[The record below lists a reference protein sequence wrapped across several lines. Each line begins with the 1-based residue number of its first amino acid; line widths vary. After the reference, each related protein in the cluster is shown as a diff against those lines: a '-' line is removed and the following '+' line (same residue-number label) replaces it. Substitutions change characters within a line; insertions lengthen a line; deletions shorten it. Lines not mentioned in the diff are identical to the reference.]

1 MKSFLI
7 TGDRSSSGKTSIT
20 LGISAV
26 LAREYKVQP
35 FKVAMDYI
43 DPSYLTG
50 VTGRMCRN
58 LDSYV
63 MSEEQ
68 LRASYDN
75 ARADAD
81 IAVIEGV
88 RGLYE
93 GSEALS
99 DKGSTAEV
107 AKMLDQNVIMVLNA
121 RSITRSAAA
130 IVKGFCD
137 FDPAIKIKGVIL
149 NQIISDKHKEKASI
163 AIEHATGIPVIGA
176 IPRNEEMG
184 LTMRH
189 LGLIPYLEGKGDT
202 EFLKRVNKVAD
213 IVEKNTDMD
222 ALLSIAGEI
231 PAPSE
236 KPEIFRAKSDG
247 CDLKVGVA
255 VDEAFNFYYNDI
267 FDILPSLGAEVIK
280 FSPIHDR
287 LPDADGYIFG
297 GGYPEIFAKE
307 LEANDRMREA
317 VKEVSRNG
325 TPIYAECGGLIY
337 LTENIILKEG
347 WEGRTADESYD
358 LAGVFK
364 GKTRMPTKRVIGYV
378 DGVSDS
384 RSPMGAGSFSGHEF
398 HHSDVILSDDT
409 HYSYRLSRG
418 NGIRDGL
425 DGAVSHNTLASYT
438 HLHPVASYGM
448 FRNFTEK
455 MRSQ

>member
-7 TGDRSSSGKTSIT
+7 TGDRSGSGKTSIT

-26 LAREYKVQP
+26 LALEYKVQP

-93 GSEALS
+93 GSDALA
-99 DKGSTAEV
+99 DTGSTAEV

-137 FDPAIKIKGVIL
+137 FDPAIKIKGIIL
-149 NQIISDKHKEKASI
+149 NQIISENHKEKATI
-163 AIEHATGIPVIGA
+163 AIEKTTGIPVIGA
-176 IPRNEEMG
+176 IPRYEKMG

-189 LGLIPYLEGKGDT
+189 LGLIPYLEGKGDA
-202 EFLKRVNKVAD
+202 EFIKRVDKVAE
-213 IVEKNTDMD
+213 IVGNNVDMD
-222 ALLSIAGEI
+222 ALLSIAGDI
-231 PAPSE
+231 PSPSK
-236 KPEIFRAKSDG
+236 KPDIFRAKTD
-247 CDLKVGVA
+247 CDIKVGVA

-267 FDILPSLGAEVIK
+267 FDILPSLGAEVVR

-297 GGYPEIFAKE
+297 GGYPEMFAGE
-307 LEANDRMREA
+307 LEANDKMREA
-317 VKEVSRNG
+317 VREVSRNG

-337 LTENIILKEG
+337 LTDEIVLKEG
-347 WEGRTADESYD
+347 WEGHTADETYA

-378 DGVSDS
+378 NGVSDS
-384 RSPMGAGSFSGHEF
+384 RSPMGAGTFSGHEF
-398 HHSDVILSDDT
+398 HHSDVILADDT

-418 NGIRDGL
+418 KGIKDGL

-438 HLHPVASYGM
+438 HLHPVASYEM
-448 FRNFTEK
+448 FKNFTEK

>member
-7 TGDRSSSGKTSIT
+7 TGDRSGSGKTSIT

-93 GSEALS
+93 GSDALA
-99 DKGSTAEV
+99 DTGSTAEV

-137 FDPAIKIKGVIL
+137 FDPAIKIKGIIL
-149 NQIISDKHKEKASI
+149 NQIISENHKEKATI
-163 AIEHATGIPVIGA
+163 AIEKTTGIPVIGA
-176 IPRNEEMG
+176 IPRYEKMG

-189 LGLIPYLEGKGDT
+189 LGLIPYLEGKGDA
-202 EFLKRVNKVAD
+202 EFIKRVDKVAE
-213 IVEKNTDMD
+213 IVGNNVDMD
-222 ALLSIAGEI
+222 ALLSIAGDI
-231 PAPSE
+231 PSPSK
-236 KPEIFRAKSDG
+236 KPDIFRAKSD
-247 CDLKVGVA
+247 CDIKVGVA

-267 FDILPSLGAEVIK
+267 FDILPSLGAEVVR

-297 GGYPEIFAKE
+297 GGYPEMFAGE
-307 LEANDRMREA
+307 LEANDKMREA
-317 VKEVSRNG
+317 VREVSRNG

-337 LTENIILKEG
+337 LTDEIVLKEG
-347 WEGRTADESYD
+347 WEGRTADETFG

-378 DGVSDS
+378 NGVSDS
-384 RSPMGAGSFSGHEF
+384 RSPMGAGTFSGHEF
-398 HHSDVILSDDT
+398 HHSDVILADDT

-418 NGIRDGL
+418 KGIKDGL

-438 HLHPVASYGM
+438 HLHPVASYEM
-448 FRNFTEK
+448 FKNFTEK

>member
-7 TGDRSSSGKTSIT
+7 TGDRSGSGKTSIT

-93 GSEALS
+93 GSDALA
-99 DKGSTAEV
+99 DTGSTAEV

-121 RSITRSAAA
+121 KSITRSAAA

-137 FDPAIKIKGVIL
+137 FDPAIKIKGIIL
-149 NQIISDKHKEKASI
+149 NQIISENHREKATI
-163 AIEHATGIPVIGA
+163 AIEKTTGIPVIGA
-176 IPRNEEMG
+176 IPRYEKMG

-189 LGLIPYLEGKGDT
+189 LGLIPYLEGKGDA
-202 EFLKRVNKVAD
+202 EFIKRVDKVAE
-213 IVEKNTDMD
+213 IVGNNVDMD
-222 ALLSIAGEI
+222 ALLSIAGDI
-231 PAPSE
+231 PSPSK
-236 KPEIFRAKSDG
+236 KPDIFRAKSD
-247 CDLKVGVA
+247 CDIKVGVA

-267 FDILPSLGAEVIK
+267 FDILPSLGAEVVR

-297 GGYPEIFAKE
+297 GGYPEMFAGE
-307 LEANDRMREA
+307 LEANDKMREA
-317 VKEVSRNG
+317 VREVSRNG

-337 LTENIILKEG
+337 LTDEIVLKEG
-347 WEGRTADESYD
+347 WEGRTADETFG

-378 DGVSDS
+378 NGVSDS
-384 RSPMGAGSFSGHEF
+384 RSPMGAGTFSGHEF
-398 HHSDVILSDDT
+398 HHSDVILADDT

-418 NGIRDGL
+418 KGIKDGL

-438 HLHPVASYGM
+438 HLHPVASYEM
-448 FRNFTEK
+448 FKNFTEK

>member
-7 TGDRSSSGKTSIT
+7 TGDRSGSGKTSIT

-26 LAREYKVQP
+26 LALEYKVQP

-93 GSEALS
+93 GSDALA
-99 DKGSTAEV
+99 DTGSTAEV

-137 FDPAIKIKGVIL
+137 FDPAIKIKGIIL
-149 NQIISDKHKEKASI
+149 NQIISENHKEKATI
-163 AIEHATGIPVIGA
+163 AIEKTTGIPVIGA
-176 IPRNEEMG
+176 IPRYEKMG

-189 LGLIPYLEGKGDT
+189 LGLIPYLEGKGDA
-202 EFLKRVNKVAD
+202 EFIKRVDKVAE
-213 IVEKNTDMD
+213 IVGNNVDMD
-222 ALLSIAGEI
+222 ALLSIAGDI
-231 PAPSE
+231 PSPSK
-236 KPEIFRAKSDG
+236 KPDIFRAKSD
-247 CDLKVGVA
+247 CDIKVGVA

-267 FDILPSLGAEVIK
+267 FDILPSLGAEVVR

-297 GGYPEIFAKE
+297 GGYPEMFAGE
-307 LEANDRMREA
+307 LEANDKMREA
-317 VKEVSRNG
+317 VREVSRNG

-337 LTENIILKEG
+337 LTDEIVLKEG
-347 WEGRTADESYD
+347 WEGRTADETFG

-378 DGVSDS
+378 NGVSDS

-398 HHSDVILSDDT
+398 HHSDVILADDT

-418 NGIRDGL
+418 KGIKDGL

-438 HLHPVASYGM
+438 HLHPVASYEM
-448 FRNFTEK
+448 FKNFTEK

>member
-7 TGDRSSSGKTSIT
+7 TGDRSGSGKTSIT

-93 GSEALS
+93 GSDALA
-99 DKGSTAEV
+99 DTGSTAEV

-137 FDPAIKIKGVIL
+137 FDPAIKIKGIIL
-149 NQIISDKHKEKASI
+149 NQIISENHREKATI
-163 AIEHATGIPVIGA
+163 AIEKTTGIPVIGA
-176 IPRNEEMG
+176 IPRYEKMG

-189 LGLIPYLEGKGDT
+189 LGLIPYLEGKGDA
-202 EFLKRVNKVAD
+202 EFIKRVDKVAE
-213 IVEKNTDMD
+213 IVGNNVDMD
-222 ALLSIAGEI
+222 ALLSIAGDI
-231 PAPSE
+231 PSPSK
-236 KPEIFRAKSDG
+236 KPDIFRAKSD
-247 CDLKVGVA
+247 CDIKVGVA

-267 FDILPSLGAEVIK
+267 FDILPSLGAEVVR

-297 GGYPEIFAKE
+297 GGYPEMFAGE
-307 LEANDRMREA
+307 LEANDKMREA
-317 VKEVSRNG
+317 VREVSRNG

-337 LTENIILKEG
+337 LTDEIVLKEG
-347 WEGRTADESYD
+347 WEGRTADETFG

-378 DGVSDS
+378 NGVSDS

-398 HHSDVILSDDT
+398 HHSDVILADDT

-418 NGIRDGL
+418 KGIKDGL

-438 HLHPVASYGM
+438 HLHPVASYEM
-448 FRNFTEK
+448 FKNFTEK

>member
-7 TGDRSSSGKTSIT
+7 TGDRSGSGKTSIT

-93 GSEALS
+93 GSDALA
-99 DKGSTAEV
+99 DTGSTAEV

-137 FDPAIKIKGVIL
+137 FDPAIKIKGIIL
-149 NQIISDKHKEKASI
+149 NQIISENHKEKATI
-163 AIEHATGIPVIGA
+163 AIEKTTGIPVIGA
-176 IPRNEEMG
+176 IPRYEKMG

-189 LGLIPYLEGKGDT
+189 LGLIPYLEGKGDA
-202 EFLKRVNKVAD
+202 EFIKRVDKVAE
-213 IVEKNTDMD
+213 IVGNNVDMD
-222 ALLSIAGEI
+222 ALLSIAGDI
-231 PAPSE
+231 PSPSK
-236 KPEIFRAKSDG
+236 KPDIFRAKSD
-247 CDLKVGVA
+247 CDIKVGVA

-267 FDILPSLGAEVIK
+267 FDILPSL
-280 FSPIHDR
+280 DR
-287 LPDADGYIFG
+287 
-297 GGYPEIFAKE
+297 KS
-307 LEANDRMREA
+307 
-317 VKEVSRNG
+317 VV
-325 TPIYAECGGLIY
+325 
-337 LTENIILKEG
+337 
-347 WEGRTADESYD
+347 
-358 LAGVFK
+358 
-364 GKTRMPTKRVIGYV
+364 
-378 DGVSDS
+378 
-384 RSPMGAGSFSGHEF
+384 
-398 HHSDVILSDDT
+398 
-409 HYSYRLSRG
+409 
-418 NGIRDGL
+418 
-425 DGAVSHNTLASYT
+425 
-438 HLHPVASYGM
+438 
-448 FRNFTEK
+448 
-455 MRSQ
+455 